1 MLILLQGLVPT
12 SAPTVTEEENP
23 EEGAPSPVL
32 EPEDEEAKSEQDLC
46 TKLSPEHLH
55 RLYVFS
61 LVWGMGA
68 FLELSGRVKFDLFLR
83 EKLATLLD
91 LPSNKDDPSAT
102 VFDFY
107 VNDEGKVSLT
117 HQCIIFFYWT

>member
-12 SAPTVTEEENP
+12 STPTVTEAESTEEG
-23 EEGAPSPVL
+23 GAPSPAPL
-32 EPEDEEAKSEQDLC
+32 EEDEEAKSEQDLC

-55 RLYVFS
+55 RLYVFA

-68 FLELSGRVKFDLFLR
+68 FLELPGRVKFDLFLR

-91 LPSNKDDPSAT
+91 LPSNAGDPQAT

-107 VNDEGKVSLT
+107 VNDEGKGQYLAP
-117 HQCIIFFYWT
+117 